1 MPMMRVRVQFST
13 TTPTREVLDAR
24 LKQKLGPRAESRF
37 DAIELADG
45 VAPFQSMDVVALA
58 YAATSFF
65 GAPVTFGAATDR
77 VALPRPTLAL
87 SLRTSQPFLAQ
98 ALQKKLEEIENAI
111 GGDVTLRRVC
121 KVLSDS
127 LGDPKLSIDT
137 VARRLAMSR
146 RSLQRHLSEL
156 DTSFRALL
164 DDTRCQRASRSR
176 ATSSH

>member
-13 TTPTREVLDAR
+13 TTPTREVLDAW

-127 LGDPKLSIDT
+127 LGDPKLSVDT
-137 VARRLAMSR
+137 VARLAMSR